1 MKSISYRGVL
11 FSHPMSYWDGNL
23 HAYLPD
29 SPGVYAIQVG
39 NALELPWPLEP
50 IYFGETHS
58 FRDRHVRNHHEGIAR
73 WLAHPVAAEGLLI
86 SYCEMPDSSKAVRE
100 YMEGL
105 LIAHYMPV
113 CNLSGRGHE
122 RCVSLADYRAPM
134 VEEKQEHELL
144 RVA

>member
-1 MKSISYRGVL
+1 MKSISYRGLL
-11 FSHPMSYWDGNL
+11 FSHPTSYWDENL
-23 HAYLPD
+23 HSYLPD

-58 FRDRHVRNHHEGIAR
+58 FRDRHVRNHHEGISR
-73 WLAHPVAAEGLLI
+73 WLAHPAAAEGLLI

-105 LIAHYMPV
+105 LISHYKPV
-113 CNLSGRGHE
+113 CNFTGPGHK
-122 RCVSLADYRAPM
+122 RCMSLADYRAPM
-134 VEEKQEHELL
+134 VQEDEQRGLL
-144 RVA
+144 GVA